1 VVDISL
7 FEDCNRGFTR
17 EAHLGD
23 VVMLR
28 HVFQLFVELGD
39 SLLVGLERLLGR
51 LVEELC
57 GERGQSLL
65 PGKGCPLE
73 GSSSLTRLR
82 WTSSNRRSASVLY
95 GLAVEPD
102 AEADDATSRSEPDP
116 LAAAAVSSS
125 RSFCDVLDLLFFF
138 FFLLRA
144 VGSVVSDSVEV
155 RQRLCDEVDRRRL
168 TSLLHRP

>member
-1 VVDISL
+1 
-7 FEDCNRGFTR
+7 
-17 EAHLGD
+17 
-23 VVMLR
+23 MLR

-39 SLLVGLERLLGR
+39 SLLVRLERLLGR

-57 GERGQSLL
+57 DERQSQRGQSLL
-65 PGKGCPLE
+65 AGEARRVSEP
-73 GSSSLTRLR
+73 SLTRLR

-125 RSFCDVLDLLFFF
+125 RSFCEVLDLLFFF
-138 FFLLRA
+138 FFFLRA
-144 VGSVVSDSVEV
+144 SARGQLPRNGRDA
-155 RQRLCDEVDRRRL
+155 
-168 TSLLHRP
+168 P